1 MKKPY
6 YLILIA
12 LGIALIIT
20 GAIVFNRT
28 EFVNPTK
35 IEQVKVFDL
44 IHHSGGYVNIAVE
57 HPSELLPKEEAQ
69 ITLTASP
76 DEKIRAVID
85 KGFMLDSVMNSSRLT
100 TSTERRQ
107 TIQLKDGSSQI
118 IWQIKAAIIGDAQ
131 VKVSLAVDDPR
142 SNTDLYP
149 LIPQEN
155 VEFFI
160 PIVDAKTEP
169 KVSDYL
175 GHIMIGFGVII
186 LVAGFIIASKDFD
199 KAIKNQKKKSKKR

>member
-76 DEKIRAVID
+76 DEKNPRCHRQ
-85 KGFMLDSVMNSSRLT
+85 RLYV
-100 TSTERRQ
+100 RQ
-107 TIQLKDGSSQI
+107 RDEQLKTHNQHRATPNHPVKRWFQPNHLANQSSYH
-118 IWQIKAAIIGDAQ
+118 W
-131 VKVSLAVDDPR
+131 
-142 SNTDLYP
+142 
-149 LIPQEN
+149 
-155 VEFFI
+155 
-160 PIVDAKTEP
+160 
-169 KVSDYL
+169 
-175 GHIMIGFGVII
+175 
-186 LVAGFIIASKDFD
+186 
-199 KAIKNQKKKSKKR
+199 